1 MSQWFIDLQNYVQAH
16 SQDWSGSVLFITLA
30 SFLAWVAWRL
40 IRSRLAI
47 LVEKT
52 QFHWDD
58 MLLQAL
64 KAPVSTLI
72 WCWPATVSLGIILES
87 ELNDKIDWLSTLKLI
102 LVISIL
108 VWTLM
113 RLITNVEE
121 YVLEQQKRDETTV
134 QAIAKV
140 ARLFF
145 ATLGILTI
153 MQAFGLSLSGLL
165 TFGGVG
171 GLIVGLAAKDLLSN
185 FFGGL
190 MIYFDRPFK
199 VGDWVRSPD
208 REIEGT
214 VERIGW
220 RMTIIRTFDKRPLYV
235 PNSVFSNIVVENP
248 SRMLNRRIYEKI
260 GLRYDDAD
268 KVPEIITAIKEM
280 LKTHK
285 DIDARQTLIVNFDS
299 FGPSSLN
306 FFIYTF
312 TKTVNWVRYH
322 EVKQDIL
329 LQVVSIIKEHNADIA
344 FPTQTLKLDPIQMA
358 NATGQDDSGGF

>member
-1 MSQWFIDLQNYVQAH
+1 MSQWFTDLQNYVQAH

-30 SFLAWVAWRL
+30 SFIAWIAWRV

-52 QFHWDD
+52 HFHWDN
-58 MLLQAL
+58 MLLDAL

-87 ELNDKIDWLSTLKLI
+87 ELNDKINWLSTLKLI
-102 LVISIL
+102 LIISVF
-108 VWTLM
+108 VWTVM
-113 RLITNVEE
+113 RLITNIEDF
-121 YVLEQQKRDETTV
+121 VLEQKNRDETTV

-140 ARLFF
+140 GRLFII
-145 ATLGILTI
+145 TIGVLTI

-199 VGDWVRSPD
+199 VGDWIRSPD
-208 REIEGT
+208 RQIEGT

-220 RMTIIRTFDKRPLYV
+220 RMTSIRTFDKRPLYV

-248 SRMLNRRIYEKI
+248 SRMLNRRIYEVV

-268 KVPEIITAIKEM
+268 KVPEIITAVREM
-280 LKTHK
+280 LKNHK
-285 DIDARQTLIVNFDS
+285 DIDTRQTLIVNFDT

-322 EVKQDIL
+322 EVKQDVL
-329 LQVVSIIKEHNADIA
+329 LKVVGIIKEHNADIA

-358 NATGQDDSGGF
+358 KNQEDSGF

>member
-1 MSQWFIDLQNYVQAH
+1 MPQWFTELQSYIETSHQN
-16 SQDWSGSVLFITLA
+16 WSGSVLFITLA
-30 SFLAWVAWRL
+30 SFIAWIAWRL
-40 IRSRLAI
+40 IRSRLAA

-52 QFHWDD
+52 PFHWDD
-58 MLLQAL
+58 MLLDAL

-72 WCWPATVSLGIILES
+72 WCWPATVSIGIILES
-87 ELNDKIDWLSTLKLI
+87 ELNDKINWLSTLKLI
-102 LVISIL
+102 LIISIF
-108 VWTLM
+108 VWTVM

-121 YVLEQQKRDETTV
+121 HVLEQKNRDETTV

-145 ATLGILTI
+145 ITVGILTV

-199 VGDWVRSPD
+199 VGDWIRSPD
-208 REIEGT
+208 RQIEGT

-235 PNSVFSNIVVENP
+235 PNSVFSSIVVENP

-260 GLRYDDAD
+260 GLRYDDAE
-268 KVPEIITAIKEM
+268 KMPQIVTAVKEM
-280 LKTHK
+280 LKNHK
-285 DIDARQTLIVNFDS
+285 DIDARQTLIVNFDT
-299 FGPSSLN
+299 FGPSSLH

-329 LQVVSIIKEHNADIA
+329 LKVINIIKEHDADIA
-344 FPTQTLKLDPIQMA
+344 FPTQTLKLDPIQMVKA
-358 NATGQDDSGGF
+358 EEQEDHGF